1 MTKREYK
8 IREFLNHLQEEER
21 KNKNLSYQFYKSL
34 GIVKEDELKTKDS
47 YEKLVKEEIKK
58 FKIKYTPKE
67 EAKMEE
73 KIDKEKSDRQD
84 DSIRRLLYGVFA
96 LYVVIVGYVIY
107 KRKQTKEL
115 EQKFKKEME
124 EKMKERRMSK
134 FVYVG
139 ENN

>member
-139 ENN
+139 GNN